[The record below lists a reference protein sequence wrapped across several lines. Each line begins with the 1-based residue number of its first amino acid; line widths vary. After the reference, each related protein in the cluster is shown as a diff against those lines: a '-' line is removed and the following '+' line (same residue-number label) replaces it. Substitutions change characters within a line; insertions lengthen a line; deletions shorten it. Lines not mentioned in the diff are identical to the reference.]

1 MIKELEVLRALWV
14 SKDPEYSEKE
24 IREALDFAVECVRFT
39 DMVIGILGTFSL
51 EDADIRKTI
60 IDELFKHKRAYP
72 EINKLWD
79 QEVGNF
85 S

>member
-1 MIKELEVLRALWV
+1 MTKELEVLRALWV

-39 DMVIGILGTFSL
+39 DLVIGILGTFSL
-51 EDADIRKTI
+51 EEADVRKTI
-60 IDELFKHKRAYP
+60 IDELFKQKRAYP
-72 EINKLWD
+72 EISKLWD
-79 QEVGNF
+79 QVCGNF

>member
-1 MIKELEVLRALWV
+1 MTKELEVLRALWV

-39 DMVIGILGTFSL
+39 DLVIGILGTFSL
-51 EDADIRKTI
+51 EEADVRKTI
-60 IDELFKHKRAYP
+60 IDELFKQKRAYP
-72 EINKLWD
+72 EISKLWD
-79 QEVGNF
+79 QECGNF